1 MNNMQDILNAFDNA
15 GKKDRLDEAT
25 TLNISVTGDS
35 SSDIKDILRLI
46 SDTPNEAETD
56 SDSEMYVT
64 GSGETGPE
72 VIGYDTDASSDETQ
86 FSIPGDSY
94 EKTQEE
100 YSNEPNEEYQDI
112 EDVINRPSDDLNKSK
127 KSYPRTE
134 PGDNPMNVKQEQL
147 KKELSNALREHM
159 SRLNKQKN
167 VR

>member
-15 GKKDRLDEAT
+15 GKQDRLDEST

-46 SDTPNEAETD
+46 SDTPDEAE

-72 VIGYDTDASSDETQ
+72 VIGYDTEPASDETQ
-86 FSIPGDSY
+86 FSIPSDSY

-112 EDVINRPSDDLNKSK
+112 EDVVNRPSDDLNKSK

-134 PGDNPMNVKQEQL
+134 PGDNPMNLKQEQL
-147 KKELSNALREHM
+147 KKELSNSLKEHM
-159 SRLNKQKN
+159 SRLSTKKK
-167 VR
+167 